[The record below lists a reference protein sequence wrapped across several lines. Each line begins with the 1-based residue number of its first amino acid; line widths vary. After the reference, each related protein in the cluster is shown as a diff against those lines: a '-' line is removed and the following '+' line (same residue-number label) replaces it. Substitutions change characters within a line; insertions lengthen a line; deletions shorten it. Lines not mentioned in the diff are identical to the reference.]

1 MMAVLEQL
9 EPKKVFRF
17 FEEMSAIPRGS
28 GNTQAVSDWCAAF
41 ARERGLKHRQDALGN
56 VVIWKDGTSGYEHAA
71 PVILQGH
78 MDMVCA
84 QEAGCT
90 KDMAREGLDLFVEG
104 DLIGAHGTT
113 LGGDNG
119 IAVAMV
125 MALLDSDDV
134 PHPPIEAVFTVDEET
149 GLLGAAGL
157 DTGDLAARRLINLD
171 SEEEGILTVSC
182 AGGNRTECVLPV
194 SRAPFAGMVLRVTL
208 DELAGGHS
216 GAEIH
221 KGSANAC
228 VQLGRILRALQGAAA
243 LRLVRVDGGE
253 KDNAIARFASAVLVT
268 ENEAALRAAAAEAEA
283 ALKREFRLT
292 DPALRVRVEAAENAQ
307 LPMDENST
315 RRVLCLLHCAPNGVQ
330 AMSGDIEGLVQT
342 SLNFGILSTD
352 GDAVTASFSVRS
364 SVASQ
369 KALLVDRLRCLSEA
383 LGGSVSTWGDYPA
396 WEYVADSPLRA
407 CMVDTWRELTGEEP
421 RVEAIHAGL
430 ECGLFAGKLPGLDC
444 VSCGP
449 TMYDI
454 HTYHERLSISSVR
467 RTWEYLCAVLKRLN

>member
-1 MMAVLEQL
+1 MAILEQL
-9 EPKKVFRF
+9 EPKKVFHF

-28 GNTQAVSDWCAAF
+28 GSTQAVSDWCAAF
-41 ARERGLKHRQDALGN
+41 ARERGLKYRQDELGN
-56 VVIWKDGTSGYEHAA
+56 VVIWKDGTSGYEQAA

-90 KDMAREGLDLFVEG
+90 KDMAREGLDLFVED
-104 DLIGAHGTT
+104 DLIGARGTT

-125 MALLDSDDV
+125 MALLDSDDI
-134 PHPPIEAVFTVDEET
+134 PHPPIEAVFTVDEEI

-157 DTGDLAARRLINLD
+157 DMSDLRGRRLINLD
-171 SEEEGILTVSC
+171 SEDEGILTVSC
-182 AGGNRTECVLPV
+182 AGGNRTECILPV
-194 SRAPFAGMVLRVTL
+194 SRAPFAGTTLRVTL
-208 DELAGGHS
+208 DDLAGGHS
-216 GAEIH
+216 GAEII

-228 VQLGRILRALQGAAA
+228 VQLGRVLRAMQGAAA

-268 ENEAALRAAAAEAEA
+268 EDETALRAAAAEAEA
-283 ALKREFRLT
+283 ALKREYRLT
-292 DPALRVRVEAAENAQ
+292 DPALHLCVETVEAGQ
-307 LPMDENST
+307 TPLDEDST
-315 RRVLCLLHCAPNGVQ
+315 RRVICLLHCAPNGVQ

-342 SLNFGILSTD
+342 SLNFGIL
-352 GDAVTASFSVRS
+352 VTSDDTVTGSFSVRS

-369 KALLVDRLRCLSEA
+369 KALLVDRLRCLTEA
-383 LGGSVSTWGDYPA
+383 LGGHVNTWGDYPA
-396 WEYVADSPLRA
+396 WEYVASSPLRA
-407 CMVDTWRELTGEEP
+407 CMVDAWRELTGEEP

-454 HTYHERLSISSVR
+454 HTYRERLRISSVH
-467 RTWEYLCAVLKRLN
+467 RTWEYLCAVLKKLN

>member
-1 MMAVLEQL
+1 MAILEQL
-9 EPKKVFRF
+9 EPKKVFHF

-41 ARERGLKHRQDALGN
+41 ARERGLKYRQDELGN
-56 VVIWKDGTSGYEHAA
+56 VVIWKGGTSGYEQAA

-90 KDMAREGLDLFVEG
+90 KDMAREGLDLFVED
-104 DLIGAHGTT
+104 DLIGARGTT

-125 MALLDSDDV
+125 MALLDSDDI

-157 DTGDLAARRLINLD
+157 DMSDLRGRRLINLD
-171 SEEEGILTVSC
+171 SEDEGILTVSC
-182 AGGNRTECVLPV
+182 AGGNRTECILPV
-194 SRAPFAGMVLRVTL
+194 SRAPFSGTTLRVTL
-208 DELAGGHS
+208 DDLAGGHS
-216 GAEIH
+216 GAEII

-228 VQLGRILRALQGAAA
+228 VQLGRVLRAMQGAAA

-268 ENEAALRAAAAEAEA
+268 GDEAALRAAAAEAEA
-283 ALKREFRLT
+283 ALKREYRLT
-292 DPALRVRVEAAENAQ
+292 DPALCLCVETAEAEQ
-307 LPMDENST
+307 APLDEDST
-315 RRVLCLLHCAPNGVQ
+315 RRVICLLHCAPNGVQ
-330 AMSGDIEGLVQT
+330 AMSGDIKGLVQT
-342 SLNFGILSTD
+342 SLNFGIL
-352 GDAVTASFSVRS
+352 VTSDDTVTGSFSVRS

-369 KALLVDRLRCLSEA
+369 KALLVDRLRCLTEA
-383 LGGSVSTWGDYPA
+383 LGGHVNTWGDYPA
-396 WEYVADSPLRA
+396 WEYAADSPLRV

-454 HTYHERLSISSVR
+454 HTYRERLRISSVR
-467 RTWEYLCAVLKRLN
+467 RTWEYLCAVLKKLN

>member
-1 MMAVLEQL
+1 MAVLEQL
-9 EPKKVFRF
+9 EPKKVFHF

-56 VVIWKDGTSGYEHAA
+56 VVIWKDGTDGYESAA

-84 QEAGCT
+84 QAADCT
-90 KDMAREGLDLFVEG
+90 KDMAREGLDLFVDD

-125 MALLDSDDV
+125 MALLDSDNI

-149 GLLGAAGL
+149 GLFGAAGL
-157 DTGDLAARRLINLD
+157 DVSDLKARRLINLD
-171 SEEEGILTVSC
+171 SEDEGILTVSC
-182 AGGNRTECVLPV
+182 AGGNRTECALPITRV
-194 SRAPFAGMVLRVTL
+194 PFDGAVLRVTL

-228 VQLGRILRALQGAAA
+228 IQLGRILRALGEAAKV
-243 LRLVRVDGGE
+243 RLVRVDGGE

-268 ENEAALRAAAAEAEA
+268 DNEGALRDAAEAAEAALRHEY
-283 ALKREFRLT
+283 RLT
-292 DPALRVRVEAAENAQ
+292 DPSLRVRVEAAENAET
-307 LPMDENST
+307 PMDEDST
-315 RRVLCLLHCAPNGVQ
+315 RRVICLLHCAPNGVQ
-330 AMSGDIEGLVQT
+330 AMSGAIAGLVQT
-342 SLNFGILSTD
+342 SLNLGILATK
-352 GDAVTASFSVRS
+352 GDTVTVSFSVRS

-369 KALLVDRLRCLSEA
+369 KALLVDRLCCLTEA
-383 LGGSVSTWGDYPA
+383 LGGSVSIWGDYPA
-396 WEYVADSPLRA
+396 WEYAADSPLRT
-407 CMVDTWRELTGEEP
+407 CMVDAWRELTGEEP

-430 ECGLFAGKLPGLDC
+430 ECGLFSGKIAGLDC

-454 HTYHERLSISSVR
+454 HTYHERLSIPSVR
-467 RTWEYLCAVLKRLN
+467 RTWEYLCAVLKKLK